1 MPENSEREPS
11 DPHTPPVPGFT
22 EALNVLSN
30 PELLSALD
38 LTLELEKRLLSY
50 ALGEDR
56 RFWRWLTEGLVL
68 AVRTRARLE
77 QAVISAQHTEGHLQI
92 ADSRGRAA
100 YLYAPRLKGRAILA
114 K

>member
-38 LTLELEKRLLSY
+38 LTLLELEKRLLSY
-50 ALGEDR
+50 ARGGPE
-56 RFWRWLTEGLVL
+56 VL
-68 AVRTRARLE
+68 AM
-77 QAVISAQHTEGHLQI
+77 
-92 ADSRGRAA
+92 ADGGIGA
-100 YLYAPRLKGRAILA
+100 GG
-114 K
+114 